1 MDQQLQD
8 FLDFMYNDVLVDVQ
22 VFADINSYIKKH
34 YLVPAPGGALSTY
47 RKWYTDEIGGDDE

>member
-1 MDQQLQD
+1 VDTQLQD

-22 VFADINSYIKKH
+22 VFDDINAYIKLH
-34 YLVPAPGGALSTY
+34 YGEPAKGGALSVY